1 MSPKEKP
8 APISPENGEA
18 PVFEAEKV
26 LRPREQVEQQ
36 IKRAI
41 LTGVFSQGERLP
53 AEASLATQFSVSRT
67 TVREALRALAEAGLI
82 TKSPGVTGGSF
93 VERVDHHALG
103 SLLRDRLNSTLE
115 LGSISYDEVGAFRN
129 LLEVPSAS
137 LAAEN
142 HTEEQLEDI
151 RAVIAR
157 EKEVAVDDPEV
168 PELNIRFHTAIAEAT
183 GNRLLSAFISA
194 LHRAAHPLAFISTSE
209 EVGREAVKDHIRI
222 ATAIAERDSEAA
234 SKAMEDHLDFLR
246 RHAGR

>member
-1 MSPKEKP
+1 MSPKNDSDP
-8 APISPENGEA
+8 VLENGES

-41 LTGVFSQGERLP
+41 LTGVFRQGERLP

-93 VERVDHHALG
+93 VERVDPHALG
-103 SLLRDRLNSTLE
+103 SILRDRLNSTLE

-137 LAAEN
+137 LAALN
-142 HTEEQLEDI
+142 RTDEQLADI
-151 RAVIAR
+151 RAVVDR
-157 EKEVAVDDPEV
+157 EKAVEVDDPEV

-194 LHRAAHPLAFISTSE
+194 LHRAAHPLAFISTSK
-209 EVGREAVKDHIRI
+209 EVGRDAVKDHIRI
-222 ATAIAERDSEAA
+222 ATAISEQDPDAA
-234 SKAMEDHLDFLR
+234 AKAMEDHLDFLK
-246 RHAGR
+246 RHAAT

>member
-1 MSPKEKP
+1 MSSKEKS
-8 APISPENGEA
+8 ATNGQDHGA

-103 SLLRDRLNSTLE
+103 SILRDRLNSTLE
-115 LGSISYDEVGAFRN
+115 LGSISYDEVDAFRN

-157 EKEVAVDDPEV
+157 EKEVEVDDPEV
-168 PELNIRFHTAIAEAT
+168 PELNIRFHTAIAEAS

-194 LHRAAHPLAFISTSE
+194 LHRAAHPLAFITTDA
-209 EVGREAVKDHIRI
+209 EVGRDAVKDHIRI
-222 ATAIAERDSEAA
+222 AAAIADRDADAA
-234 SKAMEDHLDFLR
+234 AKAMEEHLEYLR
-246 RHAGR
+246 KHAGS